1 MYIPG
6 YGYGVALDTGGA
18 IKGQK
23 IDLFYDTLPEANSWG
38 RRWVTIQLLGKGEVA
53 DYANVDLS
61 NLGGE
66 VAILSFGKTDI
77 EWPLAKDAELY
88 RKYLQL
94 DADWTDSFKSKG
106 EFAESKVDSASGNAA
121 SNARIDEIWDLSDI
135 PAEKDQVDPHRVSW
149 SLLASLDKV
158 LGDPV
163 VHGESGLE
171 SEGRGRKPNPD
182 KHFNQLRPEL
192 TWQTFTLIYYET
204 WTEEEQIGDKIQKK
218 TYEKEFKKKIRLLTS
233 AKCYDADYQYS
244 WGENIV
250 EQKTANGYKKIVT
263 PQVASVTRN
272 GPYYENLRAILKEEG
287 IGSDIDLEL
296 VLRFAETIDPA
307 FQIDYMLF
315 GTPIEISIDTEGG
328 WDFSGNKFPIN
339 PCAGRV
345 TSPYGMRYH
354 PIYGENRMHTGIDI
368 GAPHGTPVYAVKDG
382 YVVYKGVMGGYG
394 NTILVEHGDC
404 RTLYAHLSKITVKA
418 GEMVQAG
425 QKIGEVGSTGNST
438 GPHLHFEVRTGKDRT
453 EYVDPA
459 KYLKY

>member
-204 WTEEEQIGDKIQKK
+204 WPGRHFCSRCFSLRANKL
-218 TYEKEFKKKIRLLTS
+218 IRLRKIPIKPL
-233 AKCYDADYQYS
+233 
-244 WGENIV
+244 
-250 EQKTANGYKKIVT
+250 NGSIF
-263 PQVASVTRN
+263 
-272 GPYYENLRAILKEEG
+272 L
-287 IGSDIDLEL
+287 
-296 VLRFAETIDPA
+296 
-307 FQIDYMLF
+307 LF
-315 GTPIEISIDTEGG
+315 SSSSSISISDLLLSFVGT
-328 WDFSGNKFPIN
+328 
-339 PCAGRV
+339 GRV
-345 TSPYGMRYH
+345 L
-354 PIYGENRMHTGIDI
+354 
-368 GAPHGTPVYAVKDG
+368 TP
-382 YVVYKGVMGGYG
+382 
-394 NTILVEHGDC
+394 
-404 RTLYAHLSKITVKA
+404 
-418 GEMVQAG
+418 
-425 QKIGEVGSTGNST
+425 
-438 GPHLHFEVRTGKDRT
+438 
-453 EYVDPA
+453 
-459 KYLKY
+459 